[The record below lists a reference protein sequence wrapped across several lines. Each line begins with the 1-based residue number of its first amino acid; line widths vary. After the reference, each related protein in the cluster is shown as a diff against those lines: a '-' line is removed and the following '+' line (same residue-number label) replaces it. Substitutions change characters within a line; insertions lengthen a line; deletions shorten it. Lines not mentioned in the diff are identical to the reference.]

1 LDSAIDC
8 VYSSNKRERDREL
21 LEKLIA
27 KNKQLESSLQRLIE
41 EATFSTVKTVQE
53 TSLV

>member
-8 VYSSNKRERDREL
+8 VYSSNKRERDKEL

-41 EATFSTVKTVQE
+41 VQE